1 VELISDYVVCK
12 EGDTLSSN
20 QAALLRVFDIKMAAF
35 KMYPAGCWTAE
46 GGTQSL
52 LHPPAAFWLPLCN
65 RSLLILT
72 LVRAVVYEV
81 SSMPYLWQLM

>member
-1 VELISDYVVCK
+1 MELISDYVVCK

-46 GGTQSL
+46 GGVQAFQIL
-52 LHPPAAFWLPLCN
+52 LLPSGVTCAVAAS
-65 RSLLILT
+65 RS
-72 LVRAVVYEV
+72 
-81 SSMPYLWQLM
+81 